1 MFSAEP
7 HRPLPQGLRATG
19 LLNDLVTLTAIWLS
33 SLNGHLLSSRGGR
46 RPSQGSGRKAG
57 VRVEWSDTT
66 DNARHDAD
74 PFGDEGRQGKATTLR

>member
-1 MFSAEP
+1 
-7 HRPLPQGLRATG
+7 
-19 LLNDLVTLTAIWLS
+19 LVTLTAIWLS
-33 SLNGHLLSSRGGR
+33 SLNGHLLSSRGER